1 MYGQVLKWK
10 NNWNYQQNG
19 KKKTIPCPSCP
30 VITSFFEFATF
41 HKVFQFLVY

>member
-1 MYGQVLKWK
+1 MARF
-10 NNWNYQQNG
+10 WNEKIIGITNKME